1 MQFKNALQNFKKMSC
16 GEKIIF
22 SGYFI
27 SLITIFVITITFS
40 LKNHINI
47 FHKNVYVFSK
57 KLDAIY
63 FKAIQIEKDL
73 KK

>member
-1 MQFKNALQNFKKMSC
+1 MQFKNTLQNFKKMSN

-40 LKNHINI
+40 LKNSID
-47 FHKNVYVFSK
+47 FLHKDVYVFSK
-57 KLDAIY
+57 KLDALY
-63 FKAIQIEKDL
+63 FKTVQIEKNL